1 MDRGQLAG
9 KRIVVTRRLEQADA
23 LCDQLIARGAVPILF
38 PTIQLASLPTPNLD
52 AILPTISQ
60 YDWLLFTSVN
70 AVTFFFERVR
80 SLQITPQLP
89 SIGVSGKATANR
101 LRQYHYEPEFMPT
114 KFVGEALVEGLA
126 DFVAKE
132 CHSSLS
138 GQQVLLPRAKAG
150 RPIVVE
156 LLRQQGAIV
165 HEFALYNTVP
175 ARPTSSA
182 LAALQQGIDVICQ
195 KPLAPT
201 YAESEQI
208 VETMQSAGV
217 RFMVHENFRWQ
228 PWYREI
234 KRLIEEDVLGEITS
248 LYFRFRTGDGW
259 GEDAYLSR
267 QPFFRKY
274 PRFFVY
280 EAGVH
285 FIDTFRY
292 LLGEIESVYARL
304 RRLNPVIQGEDCVH
318 ITFGFESGA
327 TAIFDGNRY
336 NESEAVNT
344 RFTFGEMRLDG
355 SKGHLTLDTTGAL
368 HIKPL
373 GQPTYEHSYPH
384 PDQGFAG
391 DCCYFLQRHFV
402 ESVLGDQPFE
412 QEAADYLKTI
422 AIVEQIYE
430 QAKWQR

>member
-1 MDRGQLAG
+1 MKNQLKCVIIGAG
-9 KRIVVTRRLEQADA
+9 YFSHYHCDAWQRIPEATITAISDLDPSKAEARRAEFHIPRCYTDYRQMIDQEQPDFV
-23 LCDQLIARGAVPILF
+23 DI
-38 PTIQLASLPTPNLD
+38 
-52 AILPTISQ
+52 
-60 YDWLLFTSVN
+60 
-70 AVTFFFERVR
+70 
-80 SLQITPQLP
+80 ITPP
-89 SIGVSGKATANR
+89 PTHMEIAT
-101 LRQYHYEPEFMPT
+101 Y
-114 KFVGEALVEGLA
+114 
-126 DFVAKE
+126 
-132 CHSSLS
+132 
-138 GQQVLLPRAKAG
+138 
-150 RPIVVE
+150 
-156 LLRQQGAIV
+156 
-165 HEFALYNTVP
+165 
-175 ARPTSSA
+175 
-182 LAALQQGIDVICQ
+182 AAQQGIDVICQ

-234 KRLIEEDVLGEITS
+234 KRLIEEDMLGEITS

-402 ESVLGDQPFE
+402 ESVLGDQPFD

>member
-182 LAALQQGIDVICQ
+182 LAALQQGIDVITFAS
-195 KPLAPT
+195 PSSIHNFLGIM
-201 YAESEQI
+201 AEHQLERVILDRAI
-208 VETMQSAGV
+208 VACIG
-217 RFMVHENFRWQ
+217 
-228 PWYREI
+228 
-234 KRLIEEDVLGEITS
+234 
-248 LYFRFRTGDGW
+248 
-259 GEDAYLSR
+259 
-267 QPFFRKY
+267 
-274 PRFFVY
+274 
-280 EAGVH
+280 
-285 FIDTFRY
+285 
-292 LLGEIESVYARL
+292 
-304 RRLNPVIQGEDCVH
+304 PVTAKTLEVEGLTAH
-318 ITFGFESGA
+318 IVPDEYTIHGL
-327 TAIFDGNRY
+327 
-336 NESEAVNT
+336 V
-344 RFTFGEMRLDG
+344 
-355 SKGHLTLDTTGAL
+355 GAL
-368 HIKPL
+368 V
-373 GQPTYEHSYPH
+373 QW
-384 PDQGFAG
+384 FA
-391 DCCYFLQRHFV
+391 R
-402 ESVLGDQPFE
+402 S
-412 QEAADYLKTI
+412 
-422 AIVEQIYE
+422 
-430 QAKWQR
+430 